1 MKEKYKFFG
10 VLLVMALVLM
20 ACPTS
25 AGDDDSKGAGDK
37 DTLFA
42 EKGDGKLLVSNT
54 SGDDM
59 VLFYDTVQSNKVL
72 GGISGNRNE
81 HRIKLPSSGGTG
93 AFYVIHAVKY
103 ADYKETP
110 ASEISNL
117 KVVDSAF
124 AYSDPNNDTSIQI
137 GNPGLGGTAEII
149 FTNNTSSYIEIGDGS
164 PHVEDRFFVL
174 RPNSSNQKIYVNPR
188 NDGYS
193 LYYTVYI
200 PMKKSGKI
208 VGVQRSYVD
217 AVLVNPRPGVPATKA
232 INSTGMDAIIPDYR
246 QAYVRILN
254 NYTRGYWLENGS
266 ERLYST
272 LQYSIV
278 AEGDEQV
285 FEIDGGDGEGQ
296 TYSQLKLTTNVAG
309 AEIAIPS
316 FRVKNGFAYT
326 VEITAIGAIT
336 ISSGIQLDPEN
347 EDIPW

>member
-1 MKEKYKFFG
+1 MKTKNVFFPI
-10 VLLVMALVLM
+10 LLAVVLVLG
-20 ACPTS
+20 ACVNP
-25 AGDDDSKGAGDK
+25 AEGPGDGPGDNK
-37 DTLFA
+37 DTLFD

-54 SGDDM
+54 SGDDL
-59 VLFYDTVQSNKVL
+59 VLFYDTIQSNKVL
-72 GGISGNRNE
+72 GAISGNKNE
-81 HRIKLPSSGGTG
+81 HRVKLPSSGGTG

-103 ADYKETP
+103 SDYKAVS

-124 AYSDPNNDTSIQI
+124 TYSDPNNDTSIQI

-174 RPNSSNQKIYVNPR
+174 RPNSSGQKIYVNPR

-217 AVLVNPRPGVPATKA
+217 AVVVNPRPGIPATKT
-232 INSTGMDAIIPDYR
+232 INSTGTDAIIPYYR
-246 QAYVRILN
+246 EAYVRILN
-254 NYTRGYWLENGS
+254 NYTRGYWFENGS
-266 ERLYST
+266 QRLYST

-285 FEIDGGDGEGQ
+285 FELAGGDGEGQ
-296 TYSQLKLTTNVAG
+296 TYAQLKLTTNVAG
-309 AEIAIPS
+309 AEISVPS
-316 FRVKNGFAYT
+316 FKVKNGYAYT
-326 VEITAIGAIT
+326 VEITATGAIT
-336 ISSGIQLDPEN
+336 VSTGIQLDPEDEN
-347 EDIPW
+347 IPW